1 MKKKFIYTL
10 LLAVPMAM
18 VADNYNMLIHKK
30 SGEVITMPV
39 DEVEKIDFEQ
49 IVPEG
54 QLATPVVSY
63 EILSE
68 TSVKV
73 SWKPVAGAGRYF
85 WRFDSGTTS
94 TTDETSY
101 TFKNLALGSHK
112 FSVQAK
118 AASGSSNTDSEFATI
133 EFVLRSDTQDMR
145 IFIQNFGH
153 DSARVL
159 FHPGKA
165 EYYKVAL
172 FPASSD
178 VTDAEIISRFS
189 NLSGEEILTVT
200 QKTEKVFS
208 GLKESTEY
216 VVAAM
221 PCDKS
226 DVVYR
231 RSFITEAKPEV
242 GATLQIFPPGVSKT
256 AGFVDVDKVGDTEY
270 GSDRELCWACE
281 AAGMVQWWINQYKA
295 STGKDYPFKV
305 AYPQE
310 SRYYATPVM
319 DVISQAYTH
328 QAGDLPGTI
337 KWFFCGVEHPESQ
350 FCNDLPKFNLDYENV
365 KGGFMGLTENEMD
378 LFGEYAS
385 VVDIFAGMNSEQMKA
400 TFCEKMLGWLRYG
413 PVYVCLAGNHALS
426 AWGAEY
432 TIQANGQK
440 VITKLYISEND
451 LRSGNEINAIQDA
464 PVSYTDFSG
473 KTNYPYIKFP
483 TIHDG
488 GSESSGMLGV
498 FYALKSW
505 ESVMGSTER

>member
-39 DEVEKIDFEQ
+39 DEVEKTDFEQ

-208 GLKESTEY
+208 GL
-216 VVAAM
+216 
-221 PCDKS
+221 
-226 DVVYR
+226 
-231 RSFITEAKPEV
+231 
-242 GATLQIFPPGVSKT
+242 
-256 AGFVDVDKVGDTEY
+256 
-270 GSDRELCWACE
+270 
-281 AAGMVQWWINQYKA
+281 
-295 STGKDYPFKV
+295 
-305 AYPQE
+305 
-310 SRYYATPVM
+310 
-319 DVISQAYTH
+319 
-328 QAGDLPGTI
+328 
-337 KWFFCGVEHPESQ
+337 
-350 FCNDLPKFNLDYENV
+350 NLHY
-365 KGGFMGLTENEMD
+365 
-378 LFGEYAS
+378 S
-385 VVDIFAGMNSEQMKA
+385 
-400 TFCEKMLGWLRYG
+400 
-413 PVYVCLAGNHALS
+413 
-426 AWGAEY
+426 
-432 TIQANGQK
+432 
-440 VITKLYISEND
+440 
-451 LRSGNEINAIQDA
+451 
-464 PVSYTDFSG
+464 
-473 KTNYPYIKFP
+473 
-483 TIHDG
+483 
-488 GSESSGMLGV
+488 
-498 FYALKSW
+498 
-505 ESVMGSTER
+505 